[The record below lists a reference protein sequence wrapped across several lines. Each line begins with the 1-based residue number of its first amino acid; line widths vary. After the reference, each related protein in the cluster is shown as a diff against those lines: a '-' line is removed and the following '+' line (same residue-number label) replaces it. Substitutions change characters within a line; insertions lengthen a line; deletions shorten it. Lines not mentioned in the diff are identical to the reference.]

1 MRDRW
6 GETSA
11 FKEGLSIVRRL
22 VAEGARRPGTQQ
34 CTLLLLSHPDRPLF
48 LKHDVNNAFAVEL
61 ENIFEHLECSHQTPR
76 PGKRA
81 STRPASCSR
90 RIRGRSGICT

>member
-6 GETSA
+6 GETSS

-48 LKHDVNNAFAVEL
+48 FKHRDVNNRLSAESSWKT
-61 ENIFEHLECSHQTPR
+61 CSS
-76 PGKRA
+76 A
-81 STRPASCSR
+81 SNAAIR
-90 RIRGRSGICT
+90 RWTW